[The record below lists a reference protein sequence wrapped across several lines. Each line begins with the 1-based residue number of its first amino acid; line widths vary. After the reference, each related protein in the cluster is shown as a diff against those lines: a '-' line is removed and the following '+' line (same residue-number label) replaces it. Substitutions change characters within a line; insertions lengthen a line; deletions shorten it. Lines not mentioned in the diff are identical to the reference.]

1 MNFYDNV
8 HEMVKKLKETE
19 EYTNYVSMKEKIKQD
34 TNIYAKIKEFKEK
47 QRQQQL
53 RYIEGTKPTEAEQ
66 QYMQNLYSIIIQNAV
81 VVKER
86 KRFFDEKCT
95 YTRPGNGLM
104 LEITA
109 DIYGAM
115 VIEIF
120 FRRAYTDTDPI

>member
-66 QYMQNLYSIIIQNAV
+66 QYMQNLYSIIIQNADGA
-81 VVKER
+81 K
-86 KRFFDEKCT
+86 FFES
-95 YTRPGNGLM
+95 
-104 LEITA
+104 EIRLNVLLA
-109 DIYGAM
+109 DIQKILTEGIKD
-115 VIEIF
+115 VLEF
-120 FRRAYTDTDPI
+120 